1 MVYSELQANLILVF
15 CVVKH
20 CRETWDER
28 VDDIDF
34 SLCHFHDRPQGKSYL
49 FFTQFKAEIK
59 GAKIEYATAYV
70 SIILTSAVLHD
81 LTPPQWVKHSA
92 IGRNTWFN
100 MKKHAFNVLT
110 HFTDKD
116 YSEDTFLFVCFAHK
130 KNWHRFLK
138 SMFKIDP
145 QSWHWYL
152 PQIKP

>member
-15 CVVKH
+15 CVFKH

-28 VDDIDF
+28 GDDIDF

-70 SIILTSAVLHD
+70 SIILTSAILHD

-92 IGRNTWFN
+92 IGRNIWFN
-100 MKKHAFNVLT
+100 MKKCVDAFHWQT
-110 HFTDKD
+110 IQKIHF
-116 YSEDTFLFVCFAHK
+116 YLCALHK
-130 KNWHRFLK
+130 KNWHVFEE
-138 SMFKIDP
+138 
-145 QSWHWYL
+145 HV
-152 PQIKP
+152 